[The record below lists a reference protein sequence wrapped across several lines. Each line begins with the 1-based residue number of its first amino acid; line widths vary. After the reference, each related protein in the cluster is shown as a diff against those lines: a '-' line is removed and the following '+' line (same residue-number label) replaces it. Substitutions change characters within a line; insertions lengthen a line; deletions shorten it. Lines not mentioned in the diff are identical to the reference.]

1 MIRCLLGFLG
11 PALTSGVVGNEG
23 RRTDA
28 TELSNYLTLADSELD
43 IDGNNKSEALTDG
56 LLLIRYLFGFSGD
69 ALIAGA
75 IGAGAAR
82 DRAAAVA
89 ADIKARIPSDA

>member
-1 MIRCLLGFLG
+1 MRVNLQVCRALVFLILG
-11 PALTSGVVGNEG
+11 E
-23 RRTDA
+23 
-28 TELSNYLTLADSELD
+28 SEFNR
-43 IDGNNKSEALTDG
+43 DGNNKSEALTDG

-82 DRAAAVA
+82 DTAAAVA

>member
-1 MIRCLLGFLG
+1 MIRRLFGFSG
-11 PALTSGVVGNEG
+11 PAHTSGAFGNEG

-28 TELSNYLTLADSELD
+28 TELSNYLTLADSDLD
-43 IDGNNKSEALTDG
+43 IDGNNKSEGLTDG
-56 LLLIRYLFGFSGD
+56 LLLIRYLLGFSGD
-69 ALIAGA
+69 AHIAGA

-82 DRAAAVA
+82 DTAAAVA

>member
-1 MIRCLLGFLG
+1 MRVNLQVCRALVFLILG
-11 PALTSGVVGNEG
+11 E
-23 RRTDA
+23 
-28 TELSNYLTLADSELD
+28 SEFNR
-43 IDGNNKSEALTDG
+43 DGNNKSEALTDG

-82 DRAAAVA
+82 DTAAAVA
-89 ADIKARIPSDA
+89 AYIKARIPSDA

>member
-1 MIRCLLGFLG
+1 MIRRLFGFSG
-11 PALTSGVVGNEG
+11 PALTSGAVGNEG

-28 TELSNYLTLADSELD
+28 TELSNYLTQADSELD
-43 IDGNNKSEALTDG
+43 IDGNNKSEALIDG
-56 LLLIRYLFGFSGD
+56 LLLIRYLFGFSGG

-82 DRAAAVA
+82 DTAAAVA